1 MKSAAFSKTL
11 RLRKRRE
18 FLRVQR
24 AGTKVHTRSFLVL
37 VAPQEPDRRGPS
49 RLGITV
55 TRKVASA
62 VGRNTIKRRVRE
74 AFRRHRHLL
83 PEGFDIVFV
92 AKRTESL
99 PTFADAEHAMRK
111 VARILARE
119 ASSSVCRGEEAGR
132 P

>member
-1 MKSAAFSKTL
+1 M
-11 RLRKRRE
+11 
-18 FLRVQR
+18 
-24 AGTKVHTRSFLVL
+24 
-37 VAPQEPDRRGPS
+37 
-49 RLGITV
+49 

-92 AKRTESL
+92 AKRTDDL
-99 PTFADAEHAMRK
+99 PTFEDAERALRK
-111 VARILARE
+111 VVRVLERE
-119 ASSSVCRGEEAGR
+119 ASPVTGRGGEAGR